1 MNISFPK
8 LLRDAPRR
16 DGEAVLEQYFND
28 VYSIY
33 LNKLTEYALS
43 GRNDKTSAERLRS
56 LLEEIIKVKTL
67 LHNEENRKQDT
78 IE

>member
-1 MNISFPK
+1 MHVSFPK

-16 DGEAVLEQYFND
+16 DGDAVLEQYFSD
-28 VYSIY
+28 IYAMY
-33 LNKLTEYALS
+33 LNKLSEYILS
-43 GRNDKTSAERLRS
+43 GQSSKNSAEKLRS

-67 LHNEENRKQDT
+67 LHTEEIQKQAT